1 VRTGTYPIM
10 CVEKY
15 YLMPLCSFVL
25 SGTTLVLW
33 HCTHFFEIMNRD
45 MGILQ
50 NGVLGK
56 ALNFPRRVLL
66 MDREGMD
73 RHWLHSHRT
82 KASIESIRNG
92 KSTHISNLVDVK
104 LIANPSGSF
113 VDQAR
118 EMHSADII
126 IASHGAALTNIA
138 FIRSCTAVLELFP
151 FGSYIG
157 FFQPLLL
164 AGEGIPYDGYL
175 STVVVWQNQVNV
187 KEDTGKSLF
196 TLRQNRFYAPF
207 QRFYLK

>member
-1 VRTGTYPIM
+1 VFIRFIWN
-10 CVEKY
+10 
-15 YLMPLCSFVL
+15 
-25 SGTTLVLW
+25 SGTLALW

-45 MGILQ
+45 MDILQ
-50 NGVLGK
+50 KGVLGK
-56 ALNFPRRVLL
+56 EYLYGPSLNFPLRVLL

-82 KASIESIRNG
+82 KASIESIWNG